1 MPGLTPKRE
10 AFCQEYVVDQNATQ
24 AAMRAGYSEATS
36 KQQGHFLLTDVYV
49 QARVAEL
56 QAEVAERNEVTVDS
70 IVAELEEARSQAV
83 ALGQASAAV
92 AASMGKAKVCGLLID
107 RYRDEGQYQSDTDLI
122 RSLAGGDATMTAG
135 LIMKIIGS
143 GPGVD
148 EVIGELA
155 GEDEKQEAA
164 IRAALAQLDG
174 GTRH

>member
-10 AFCQEYVVDQNATQ
+10 AFCREYLVDQNATQ
-24 AAMRAGYSEATS
+24 AAMRAGYSEATAQ
-36 KQQGHFLLTDVYV
+36 QQGSRLLLNVMV

-56 QAEVAERNEVTVDS
+56 QSDIAERNEVTVDS

-107 RYRDEGQYQSDTDLI
+107 RYRDESQRQSDADLI
-122 RSLAGGDATMTAG
+122 RTLAGGDPMMTAV
-135 LIMKIIGS
+135 LIMKFVGG
-143 GPGVD
+143 GPETD
-148 EVIGELA
+148 EVISQLA
-155 GEDEKQEAA
+155 GDDEKQEAA

>member
-1 MPGLTPKRE
+1 
-10 AFCQEYVVDQNATQ
+10 
-24 AAMRAGYSEATS
+24 
-36 KQQGHFLLTDVYV
+36 
-49 QARVAEL
+49 
-56 QAEVAERNEVTVDS
+56 
-70 IVAELEEARSQAV
+70 
-83 ALGQASAAV
+83 
-92 AASMGKAKVCGLLID
+92 MGKAKVCGLLID